1 MSNFWERVDEELEY
15 KGMNRKALATE
26 VGFNLGN
33 IGKGIQLGSS
43 PSADTAVKIAKVL
56 NVSVEYLVTGENPS
70 LKNEGVDIKKYR
82 EYSALISQLDSL
94 PENQKDLVKSIITKM
109 CEWEN
114 KPLKIYTVN
123 KM

>member
-15 KGMNRKALATE
+15 KGMNRKSLATE

-56 NVSVEYLVTGENPS
+56 NVSVEYLVTGQDSS
-70 LKNEGVDIKKYR
+70 LKKENLDLHRYR
-82 EYSALISQLDSL
+82 EYFALISQLDSL

-109 CEWEN
+109 CEWE
-114 KPLKIYTVN
+114 K
-123 KM
+123 

>member
-15 KGMNRKALATE
+15 KGLNRKTLATE

-56 NVSVEYLVTGENPS
+56 NVSVEYLVTGQDSSFKKENID
-70 LKNEGVDIKKYR
+70 LKKYR
-82 EYSALISQLDSL
+82 EYSSLISQIDSL
-94 PENQKDLVKSIITKM
+94 PENQKELIREIVSKM
-109 CEWEN
+109 AEW
-114 KPLKIYTVN
+114 KPA
-123 KM
+123 

>member
-15 KGMNRKALATE
+15 KGMNRKSLATE

-56 NVSVEYLVTGENPS
+56 NVSVEYLVTGQDSSFQKEN
-70 LKNEGVDIKKYR
+70 LDLHRYR
-82 EYSALISQLDSL
+82 EYSSFINQFDSL
-94 PENQKDLVKSIITKM
+94 PENQRELIKSIVAKM
-109 CEWEN
+109 NGWKN
-114 KPLKIYTVN
+114 
-123 KM
+123 

>member
-15 KGMNRKALATE
+15 KGMNRKSLATE

-56 NVSVEYLVTGENPS
+56 NVSVEYLVTGQDSS
-70 LKNEGVDIKKYR
+70 LKKENLDLHRYR
-82 EYSALISQLDSL
+82 EYSSLISQLDSL
-94 PENQKDLVKSIITKM
+94 PENQKELVKTMIAKM
-109 CEWEN
+109 KEWE
-114 KPLKIYTVN
+114 K
-123 KM
+123 

>member
-15 KGMNRKALATE
+15 KGMNRKSLASE

-56 NVSVEYLVTGENPS
+56 NVSVEYLVTGQDSSFQKEN
-70 LKNEGVDIKKYR
+70 LDLHRYR
-82 EYSALISQLDSL
+82 EYSSFINQLDSL
-94 PENQKDLVKSIITKM
+94 PENQRELIKSIVAKM
-109 CEWEN
+109 NGWKN
-114 KPLKIYTVN
+114 
-123 KM
+123 

>member
-15 KGMNRKALATE
+15 KGMNIKSLASE

-56 NVSVEYLVTGENPS
+56 NVSVEYLVTGQDSSLQKEN
-70 LKNEGVDIKKYR
+70 LDLHRYR
-82 EYSALISQLDSL
+82 EYSSFINQLDSL
-94 PENQKDLVKSIITKM
+94 PENQRELIKSIVAKM
-109 CEWEN
+109 NGWKN
-114 KPLKIYTVN
+114 
-123 KM
+123 